1 MAPACR
7 GCGSTSWSTPRPSS
21 PPLTRPWRP
30 PSSCWS
36 CRSPRRRGPR
46 RWLAVQRRSWRSGGA
61 VPPAAAHPAPV
72 PRHDPEVPHSAG
84 PAVGLACRFR
94 RSLIVGG
101 VRTATSADQS
111 RRERTMRYT
120 LLIYT
125 NEADR
130 PQWGTPAGDAEIKGY
145 DDFHGEVTKRGV
157 LRGGEPLQRVADATS
172 VRVRNGDTQISDGP
186 AVQSP
191 EQLGGW
197 YLLEC
202 DDLDQA
208 LELAAKIPGAS
219 YGTIEV
225 RPVLELSS

>member
-1 MAPACR
+1 
-7 GCGSTSWSTPRPSS
+7 
-21 PPLTRPWRP
+21 
-30 PSSCWS
+30 
-36 CRSPRRRGPR
+36 
-46 RWLAVQRRSWRSGGA
+46 
-61 VPPAAAHPAPV
+61 
-72 PRHDPEVPHSAG
+72 
-84 PAVGLACRFR
+84 
-94 RSLIVGG
+94 
-101 VRTATSADQS
+101 
-111 RRERTMRYT
+111 MRYT

-130 PQWGTPAGDAEIKGY
+130 PQWGTPAGDAEAKGY

-157 LRGGEPLQRVADATS
+157 FRGGEPLQRVADATS

-208 LELAAKIPGAS
+208 LELAAKIPGAG

>member
-1 MAPACR
+1 
-7 GCGSTSWSTPRPSS
+7 
-21 PPLTRPWRP
+21 
-30 PSSCWS
+30 
-36 CRSPRRRGPR
+36 
-46 RWLAVQRRSWRSGGA
+46 
-61 VPPAAAHPAPV
+61 
-72 PRHDPEVPHSAG
+72 
-84 PAVGLACRFR
+84 
-94 RSLIVGG
+94 
-101 VRTATSADQS
+101 
-111 RRERTMRYT
+111 MRYT

-130 PQWGTPAGDAEIKGY
+130 PQWGTAQGDAEAKGY
-145 DDFHGEVTKRGV
+145 NEFHGEVTLRGV
-157 LRGGEPLQRVADATS
+157 FRAGEPLQRVADATS

-225 RPVLELSS
+225 RPVLELPPSSRPWTVPGQPGRGKSGWLDRVCRNNRQSGPWVAVGVDGGCGRVWTRRPALGHSWG